1 MSPVAAL
8 IILIII
14 VNIFKSLSKAAKQ
27 DRQNGPAAEPRKPVQ
42 RMPARAASPKAAAH
56 KPPEAPAH
64 VQLSDAEVIDRIA
77 RADSLQEVVDAL
89 KPATEKKPG
98 GSLGGESTEG
108 ESREEHARHEQRRAA
123 SIAAET
129 KPAVSR
135 RIGVSDLRRA
145 VVMSEILDKPKA
157 LRR

>member
-27 DRQNGPAAEPRKPVQ
+27 NRGNGSAEAPEKPVQ
-42 RMPARAASPKAAAH
+42 RTPARTASPKPAVH
-56 KPPEAPAH
+56 RPPEPPKR
-64 VQLSDAEVIDRIA
+64 VQPSDAEVIDQIA
-77 RADSLQEVVDAL
+77 RADSVQKVVDVL
-89 KPATEKKPG
+89 KLAAEKSAG
-98 GSLGGESTEG
+98 GSMNAESTEG
-108 ESREEHARHEQRRAA
+108 ESHEEHARHELRRAA

-129 KPAVSR
+129 KPTASR
-135 RIGVSDLRRA
+135 RIDVSGLRRA

>member
-8 IILIII
+8 IVLIII
-14 VNIFKSLSKAAKQ
+14 VNIFKSLTKAAK
-27 DRQNGPAAEPRKPVQ
+27 RSRENGPAPAPQKPVQ
-42 RMPARAASPKAAAH
+42 RMPARAVSPKSAMR
-56 KPPEAPAH
+56 KPAEAPAH
-64 VQLSDAEVIDRIA
+64 IQPSNAEVIDRIA

-89 KPATEKKPG
+89 KLATEKKDS
-98 GSLGGESTEG
+98 GSLGSESTEG
-108 ESREEHARHEQRRAA
+108 ESREEHARHELRRAA

-129 KPAVSR
+129 KPAASR

>member
-14 VNIFKSLSKAAKQ
+14 VNIFKSLSKAAK
-27 DRQNGPAAEPRKPVQ
+27 RNRENAPAESAQKPVQ
-42 RMPARAASPKAAAH
+42 RMPARAVPPKAAAH
-56 KPPEAPAH
+56 KPPEAPARARP
-64 VQLSDAEVIDRIA
+64 SDAEAIGQIA
-77 RADSLQEVVDAL
+77 RADSMQKVIDVL
-89 KPATEKKPG
+89 KLATEKKAD

-108 ESREEHARHEQRRAA
+108 ESREEHARHELRRAA
-123 SIAAET
+123 TIAAET
-129 KPAVSR
+129 KPAASR